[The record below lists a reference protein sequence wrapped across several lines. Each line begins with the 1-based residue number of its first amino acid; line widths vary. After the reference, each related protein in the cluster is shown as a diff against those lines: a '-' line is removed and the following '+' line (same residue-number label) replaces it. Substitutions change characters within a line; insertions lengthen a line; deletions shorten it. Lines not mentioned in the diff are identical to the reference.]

1 MCRYSQIV
9 SGSDAGVANTGD
21 VIGLSLSGQT
31 SEALGVGLII
41 AAVAWLVGRDHLAR
55 LPSALL
61 RRLAAIPN
69 WRPPRVRLLP

>member
-1 MCRYSQIV
+1 MCHYSQIA
-9 SGSDAGVANTGD
+9 SGSDTGVANTGD

-31 SEALGVGLII
+31 GEALVVGLLI

-55 LPSALL
+55 LPAALL